1 MVTFQLCKTHGF
13 QPFTVEPAQAKSS
26 KRWERWMAEAQ
37 EPMVQSPKKRRGE
50 MLQSYRSH
58 RIYIYILYIWYHE
71 NQANVGKCTIY
82 MDVMGFLLKQRTGIL
97 QFWVSSWLVVCLK
110 NNGPLQIS
118 DVLHLIG
125 DVKKYSGNLTWK
137 MALKSNVLKVPG
149 GFP

>member
-1 MVTFQLCKTHGF
+1 
-13 QPFTVEPAQAKSS
+13 
-26 KRWERWMAEAQ
+26 MAEAQ

-97 QFWVSSWLVVCLK
+97 QF
-110 NNGPLQIS
+110 
-118 DVLHLIG
+118 
-125 DVKKYSGNLTWK
+125 
-137 MALKSNVLKVPG
+137 
-149 GFP
+149 